1 METSPEIGELAKAL
15 CKAQALLEDAKKSSD
30 NPFFKSKYADLTEVW
45 NTCRKPLT
53 DNGLSVVQGSSD
65 YGPHAGLTTIT
76 TMLLH
81 ESGQWISSQLMMPLP
96 KNDPQGVGSAITYG
110 RRYELSAMVGICPE
124 DDDAEGAMPKRTDP
138 PKKKVSQP
146 SPGTADGIPRKSDIK
161 AVVEVTL
168 NSIEIADTKA
178 MPTILSNLRNNLG
191 WDLGQ
196 YDVFKDEVLGEGAKM
211 TLSNAKKLAIA
222 LFKKRCK

>member
-65 YGPHAGLTTIT
+65 HEPHAGLTTIT

-81 ESGQWISSQLMMPLP
+81 ESGQWISGQLMMPLP

-110 RRYELSAMVGICPE
+110 RRYGLSAMVGICPE

-138 PKKKVSQP
+138 PKKTTPRSSS
-146 SPGTADGIPRKSDIK
+146 SPTE
-161 AVVEVTL
+161 AVKPVVQVTL
-168 NSIEIADTKA
+168 KGIEVADANA
-178 MPTILSNLRNNLG
+178 MPIILTNLRKTLG
-191 WDLGQ
+191 WNQEQ
-196 YDVFKDEVLGEGAKM
+196 YDIFKGEVLGEGVE
-211 TLSNAKKLAIA
+211 LRLDNAKRLAIE
-222 LFKKRCK
+222 LCKKVEAK